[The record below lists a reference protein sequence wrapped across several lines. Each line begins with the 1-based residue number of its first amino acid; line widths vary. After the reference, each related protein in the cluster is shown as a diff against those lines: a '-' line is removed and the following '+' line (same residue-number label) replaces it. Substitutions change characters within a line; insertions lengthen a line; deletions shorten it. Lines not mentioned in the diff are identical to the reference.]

1 MKVKCF
7 SSDTAN
13 FISTTPREPIWQHNK
28 YYYAAYN
35 DIIDTY
41 IERSL
46 NEWHILCCLI
56 SFYCNQLQKW
66 RPAKCYATYP
76 FCITFFQIESYFLR
90 AIFTMQTQ
98 YLYFRNVLTTTL
110 PPSKNFSANHAICIT
125 CFKIESYFFGDT
137 CALFFMISSE
147 QHILP
152 VSRTLPWTTATLH
165 YDILSYSDLQQ
176 TREVKNC
183 YATYTFH

>member
-1 MKVKCF
+1 MFFKRHCQLHLY
-7 SSDTAN
+7 DT
-13 FISTTPREPIWQHNK
+13 SRTDTTTKQV
-28 YYYAAYN
+28 
-35 DIIDTY
+35 
-41 IERSL
+41 L
-46 NEWHILCCLI
+46 LCCSSRTMNAVLTNICCSI

-125 CFKIESYFFGDT
+125 CFQIDSYFLGDIVT
-137 CALFFMISSE
+137 TQSHYLYFRNVLAI
-147 QHILP
+147 
-152 VSRTLPWTTATLH
+152 TLPQPQRLLREWCPHDTL
-165 YDILSYSDLQQ
+165 LL
-176 TREVKNC
+176 KL
-183 YATYTFH
+183 YTNQNNI

>member
-1 MKVKCF
+1 MKMKCL

-13 FISTTPREPIWQHNK
+13 FISTIPREPIRQQNK

-46 NEWHILCCLI
+46 NEWHILCSLI

-66 RPAKCYATYP
+66 RPAKWYATYP

-110 PPSKNFSANHAICIT
+110 RPTKKFSANHAIRIP
-125 CFKIESYFFGDT
+125 FFQIESYFLSARFT
-137 CALFFMISSE
+137 PQSHYLHFRS
-147 QHILP
+147 ILP
-152 VSRTLPWTTATLH
+152 TTLPQSQRLLPEWCTLDTLLLKL
-165 YDILSYSDLQQ
+165 YTNQQ
-176 TREVKNC
+176 KHLR
-183 YATYTFH
+183 YG

>member
-13 FISTTPREPIWQHNK
+13 FISTIPREPIRQQNK
-28 YYYAAYN
+28 FYYAAYN

-46 NEWHILCCLI
+46 NEWPILCCSI

-98 YLYFRNVLTTTL
+98 YLHFRNVLTTTL

-125 CFKIESYFFGDT
+125 CFQIDSYFLGDMVT
-137 CALFFMISSE
+137 TQSHYLYFRNVLAI
-147 QHILP
+147 ILP
-152 VSRTLPWTTATLH
+152 QPQRLLREWYSHDTLFLK
-165 YDILSYSDLQQ
+165 L
-176 TREVKNC
+176 
-183 YATYTFH
+183 YTN